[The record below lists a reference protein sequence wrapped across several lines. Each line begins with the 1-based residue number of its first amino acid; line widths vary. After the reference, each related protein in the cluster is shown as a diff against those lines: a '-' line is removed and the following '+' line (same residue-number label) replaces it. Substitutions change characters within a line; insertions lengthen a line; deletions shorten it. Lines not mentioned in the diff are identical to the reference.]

1 MKKVILLFA
10 VVGAIACVACQSK
23 PAQEAAPAP
32 APTAAPAPAP
42 AADSAAAAA
51 PAAAPATK

>member
-42 AADSAAAAA
+42 APAAADSAAAAA
-51 PAAAPATK
+51 PATK

>member
-42 AADSAAAAA
+42 APAADSAAAAA
-51 PAAAPATK
+51 AAPATK

>member
-42 AADSAAAAA
+42 APAADSAAAAA
-51 PAAAPATK
+51 PATK

>member
-32 APTAAPAPAP
+32 APA

-51 PAAAPATK
+51 PATK